1 MIRKTMFSVQTVLFN
16 VCEYSHVW
24 SRWIGNKIPIFL
36 GTHSDE
42 EGRMWTHGHIDF
54 VYIISWHPNLPSSIV
69 GFPWYMVESCPQTRS
84 LLCPRGSLS
93 SQLKENMS
101 YTCLHLPS
109 RISRFA
115 VAVTHWLRREK
126 ISRGTILHLH
136 HCWRKSTQKTPA
148 FAEGDLHVSIADA
161 PTAIQIKTHRKHI
174 NSFL

>member
-1 MIRKTMFSVQTVLFN
+1 MIRKTMLSVQTILFN
-16 VCEYSHVW
+16 VREYSHVW

-36 GTHSDE
+36 GFYSDE

-54 VYIISWHPNLPSSIV
+54 PYIISYTPTFPHLLLGSPGTWWNLA
-69 GFPWYMVESCPQTRS
+69 PQTRS

-115 VAVTHWLRREK
+115 VEVTHWLRREK

-161 PTAIQIKTHRKHI
+161 PTAIQIKTHRKRI